1 MQEERMRILSMV
13 REGLL
18 TPTDAADLLAALGSG
33 AAAPQAAASLPASP
47 ATTVDAGKRWFRLR
61 VTDAANG
68 RVKVNLSL
76 PISLLDFGL
85 RMGGL
90 GAEIENFRSA
100 LYDAPGGKLLEV
112 DDGEGSERVEM
123 FVE

>member
-18 TPTDAADLLAALGSG
+18 TPADAADLLAALGPG
-33 AAAPQAAASLPASP
+33 AAAPKTPPQPLPA
-47 ATTVDAGKRWFRLR
+47 ATIVDPGRRWFRLR
-61 VTDAANG
+61 VTDPANG
-68 RVKVNLSL
+68 RVKVNLSVPL
-76 PISLLDFGL
+76 GLLDFGL
-85 RMGGL
+85 RIGGL
-90 GAEIENFRSA
+90 GGEIENFRSA
-100 LYDAPGGKLLEV
+100 LFDAPGGKLLEV

>member
-1 MQEERMRILSMV
+1 MQEERLRILRMV
-13 REGLL
+13 QEGLL
-18 TPTDAADLLAALGSG
+18 SPADAAELLASLGTG
-33 AAAPQAAASLPASP
+33 AASP
-47 ATTVDAGKRWFRLR
+47 APAPIPPAPSALITDPARRWFRLR
-61 VTDAANG
+61 VTDAPSG

-76 PISLLDFGL
+76 PLSLLDFGM

-100 LYDAPGGKLLEV
+100 LLSAPGGKLLEV
-112 DDGEGSERVEM
+112 DDGEDSERVEM

>member
-13 REGLL
+13 REGLV
-18 TPTDAADLLAALGSG
+18 TPADAADLLAALGPG
-33 AAAPQAAASLPASP
+33 AAPKAAETPSAAPAVSVNPAR
-47 ATTVDAGKRWFRLR
+47 RWFRLR
-61 VTDAANG
+61 VTDADSG

-76 PISLLDFGL
+76 PLGLVDLGL
-85 RMGGL
+85 RIGGL
-90 GAEIENFRSA
+90 GAEVENFRTA
-100 LYDAPGGKLLEV
+100 LFDAPGGKFMEI